1 MRREEKRRRII
12 QKDLKRVSRNITQRA
27 LLLKSGFLQSL
38 MRNCSRKPQPR
49 LSVLVVVAVWS
60 VVARCAGSSCVKT
73 RVQQRKQG
81 NRGSGIGDDL
91 RVLGFGQSGGY
102 LGFRGLLFSVD

>member
-38 MRNCSRKPQPR
+38 MRNCSQETPAKALCACGCCCVVCGCSLCWLFLCEDSSPAKKARKP
-49 LSVLVVVAVWS
+49 
-60 VVARCAGSSCVKT
+60 
-73 RVQQRKQG
+73 RKWDWG
-81 NRGSGIGDDL
+81 
-91 RVLGFGQSGGY
+91 
-102 LGFRGLLFSVD
+102 